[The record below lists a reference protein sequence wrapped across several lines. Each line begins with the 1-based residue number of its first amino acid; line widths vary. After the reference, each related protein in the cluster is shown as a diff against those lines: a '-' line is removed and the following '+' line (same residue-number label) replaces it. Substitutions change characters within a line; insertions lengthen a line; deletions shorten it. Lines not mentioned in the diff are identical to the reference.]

1 MAGETPSRK
10 RRLRLPGSSQTYK
23 GGTSPAEGAQEAPD
37 AEQAASLPSLGARD
51 DERGPSASL
60 EAVVADIEAVTGVR
74 VEPGADQGAG
84 PDAAPLP
91 VERSEAGRGE
101 AREGRLGAV
110 RRLANPARA
119 QLDKIKIDSDR
130 IEAVRRGVARSVK
143 DGVKRGGD
151 SAKAGIG
158 HLADRLIDLAPR
170 IPVRDLATL
179 RRQFPGLGPEAIAD
193 KLVTGAANASSTVG
207 AGVGAAAML
216 PVPPAMPAELAAEI
230 TGVAAVE
237 LKLIA
242 ELHEVY
248 GLRPQGRITQR
259 SMAYLTSWAEERGI
273 DPSKPTTVNAA
284 LGGQLKRELR
294 QQITKRMVRNLPNLT
309 PFMVGAAVGAVM
321 NRRDTKKL
329 AEHIRKD
336 LRARQVPWDVLGD
349 LPPLEQPENPKELGF

>member
-1 MAGETPSRK
+1 MAGDTPSRK
-10 RRLRLPGSSQTYK
+10 RRLRLPRSPETHK
-23 GGTSPAEGAQEAPD
+23 GGQGPAEGAQEAPE
-37 AEQAASLPSLGARD
+37 AERTASLPSLGARD
-51 DERGPSASL
+51 DERGLPASL
-60 EAVVADIEAVTGVR
+60 EAVIEIAETDPAR
-74 VEPGADQGAG
+74 LPARQEQAG
-84 PDAAPLP
+84 
-91 VERSEAGRGE
+91 SGE
-101 AREGRLGAV
+101 ARQGGHLGGV

-119 QLDKIKIDSDR
+119 QLDRIRIDSGR
-130 IEAVRRGVARSVK
+130 IDAVRRGVTQGVRQ
-143 DGVKRGGD
+143 GVKRGGD
-151 SAKAGIG
+151 SAKAGLG
-158 HLADRLIDLAPR
+158 YLADRLIELAPR

-179 RRQFPGLGPEAIAD
+179 RRQFPGLGPEQLAD
-193 KLVTGAANASSTVG
+193 KLVAGAANASSTVG

-216 PVPPAMPAELAAEI
+216 PVAPALPAELAAEI

-248 GLRPQGRITQR
+248 GLRPPGRITQR
-259 SMAYLTSWAEERGI
+259 STAYLTSWAEERGI

-294 QQITKRMVRNLPNLT
+294 QQIMKRMVRNLPNLM

-329 AEHIRKD
+329 AAHIRKD
-336 LRARQVPWDVLGD
+336 LRARQIPWDALPE